1 MNKLYLLLITLLF
14 SLCLCASEAESN
26 QKIDVTKEYTEENG
40 LYRFTVKY
48 KKGANVV
55 GLITQVSI
63 WDSLPEYLEL
73 TEGVLVKKLPNAGD
87 NWETN
92 EYVARLVDYEF
103 TLDNRTLTLTIPP
116 AEITFNSG
124 SKLETAVSNTFD
136 IKVRGPKIP
145 TGFINFPLAVAG
157 AIYILPLV
165 AAYFVIKSLSS
176 SALTVKEDKKKN

>member
-103 TLDNRTLTLTIPP
+103 TLDNRTLTYHSRDFFWCEYLFLS
-116 AEITFNSG
+116 FNFNLN
-124 SKLETAVSNTFD
+124 KWFIVS
-136 IKVRGPKIP
+136 I
-145 TGFINFPLAVAG
+145 
-157 AIYILPLV
+157 
-165 AAYFVIKSLSS
+165 
-176 SALTVKEDKKKN
+176 